1 MKIICFGDSLTF
13 GNVGYSYIYFLRKKS
28 HHQYINKGKNGDTV
42 TGLYKRLVKTV
53 GNLKNESEMYIIG
66 IGTNDILLPY
76 LKSVSLFWFLQM
88 SLRCKIKKCIEDDD
102 YFCQKYNDILTLLS
116 KNNKQAV
123 IFGMPFI
130 NLKHFPLEQLIRRN
144 KIIEELAEKYHYPYI
159 DIYRLQK
166 EKIAAD
172 YRIYTWKYRFL
183 IRTTDAVIMTL
194 FPFTKDCFARLRGLT
209 TSVDGAHFNSESA
222 KILAMEIEKYEK
234 G

>member
-76 LKSVSLFWFLQM
+76 LKSVSLFCFFQM
-88 SLRCKIKKCIEDDD
+88 SLRCKLKTCIEYDDCF
-102 YFCQKYNDILTLLS
+102 YQKYNEILALLS

-183 IRTTDAVIMTL
+183 IRAMDAVIMTL